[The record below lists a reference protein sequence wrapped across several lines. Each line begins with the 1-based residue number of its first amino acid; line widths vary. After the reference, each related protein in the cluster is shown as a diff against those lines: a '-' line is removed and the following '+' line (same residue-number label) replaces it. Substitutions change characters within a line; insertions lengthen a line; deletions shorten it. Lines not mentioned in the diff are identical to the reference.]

1 MINKDKISE
10 LIKSEWWQEFKKLLK
25 QRKIELAMRLVDNPS
40 PENEKERIK
49 IKTIEEMI
57 LIPENIFKKE
67 QIKKRELNSLW
78 NIPASM

>member
-67 QIKKRELNSLW
+67 QIKKEN
-78 NIPASM
+78 